1 MDYRTLGRTGLRVGA
16 LGFGCGN
23 VGGLLIRG
31 TPAERERA
39 VARALELGINYFD
52 TAPLYGDGQ
61 SETNLGQ
68 VIRALKPRL
77 YVGTK
82 FRVPDVPAAEL
93 PAAVARSLEESL
105 ERLGLPR
112 VDLLQCHNLVTR
124 ERNDRS
130 VSVKDMRDAI
140 VPALIRLVAQGK
152 IGFYGMTALGET
164 AALHEI
170 LDGGTVQTAQV
181 CFNLLNPSA
190 AHALPARFPAQDFGR
205 LLDHAAKRRTGVIVI
220 RVLAAGALSGTEA
233 RHPIAVPTVDPIA
246 SAPEYAVD
254 VRRARLLE
262 ALVTEGHAASL
273 VEASLRF
280 ALRWTG
286 TRCSSSTTRRSPTT
300 STWRSRSGSTARC
313 TPSWG
318 RPRSRRTVSATRRWA
333 TSPTS
338 ASTARFSS
346 RGIAVARTASA
357 TGCGTPTRRSRTRR
371 DATRCCT
378 PR

>member
-31 TPAERERA
+31 TPGERERA

-52 TAPLYGDGQ
+52 TAPIYGDGQ

-82 FRVPDVPAAEL
+82 FRVPDVPAGEL
-93 PAAVARSLEESL
+93 PAAVTRSLEESL
-105 ERLGLPR
+105 KRLGLPR

-124 ERNDRS
+124 ERNGRS

-140 VPALIRLVAQGK
+140 VPALIRLVEQGK

-164 AALHEI
+164 AALHEV
-170 LDGGTVQTAQV
+170 LDASMVQTAQV

-190 AHALPARFPAQDFGR
+190 AHALPPQFPAQDFGR
-205 LLDHAAKRRTGVIVI
+205 LLDHAAKSRIGVIVI

-233 RHPIAVPTVDPIA
+233 RHPIAVPTVEPIA
-246 SAPEYAVD
+246 SAPEYAED
-254 VRRARLLE
+254 VRRARMLE
-262 ALVTEGHAASL
+262 ALVEDGHAGSL

-280 ALRWTG
+280 ALTSG
-286 TRCSSSTTRRSPTT
+286 AVSTVLLGYSSLEHLEYAAASVAKGPLSAAALARLPTL
-300 STWRSRSGSTARC
+300 W
-313 TPSWG
+313 
-318 RPRSRRTVSATRRWA
+318 
-333 TSPTS
+333 
-338 ASTARFSS
+338 ARFAQ
-346 RGIAVARTASA
+346 G
-357 TGCGTPTRRSRTRR
+357 
-371 DATRCCT
+371 
-378 PR
+378 

>member
-93 PAAVARSLEESL
+93 PAAVVRSLEESL
-105 ERLGLPR
+105 KRLGLPR

-124 ERNDRS
+124 ERSGRS

-140 VPALIRLVAQGK
+140 APALIRLVEQGK
-152 IGFYGMTALGET
+152 IDFYGMTALGET
-164 AALHEI
+164 AALHEV
-170 LDGGTVQTAQV
+170 LDAATVQTAQV

-190 AHALPARFPAQDFGR
+190 AHSLPPRFPAQDFGR
-205 LLDHAAKRRTGVIVI
+205 LLDHAARSRIGVIVI

-233 RHPIAVPTVDPIA
+233 RHPIAVPTVDPIG

-254 VRRARLLE
+254 VRRARMLE
-262 ALVTEGHAASL
+262 ALVKEGHASSL

-280 ALRWTG
+280 ALTSDVVSTVLLG
-286 TRCSSSTTRRSPTT
+286 YSSLDHLEYAAASVAKGPLSAAAL
-300 STWRSRSGSTARC
+300 ARL
-313 TPSWG
+313 PALW
-318 RPRSRRTVSATRRWA
+318 
-333 TSPTS
+333 
-338 ASTARFSS
+338 ARF
-346 RGIAVARTASA
+346 AEV
-357 TGCGTPTRRSRTRR
+357 
-371 DATRCCT
+371 
-378 PR
+378 

>member
-1 MDYRTLGRTGLRVGA
+1 MSRRRRPVGEHVPEVAVAAPAADLDALHAVRAITPRREMVGVGRCVDRRPAPAGGGARMDDRTLGRTGLRVGA

-52 TAPLYGDGQ
+52 TAPIYGDGQ

-130 VSVKDMRDAI
+130 ASVKDMRDAI
-140 VPALIRLVAQGK
+140 VPALIRLVEQGK

-164 AALHEI
+164 AALHEV
-170 LDGGTVQTAQV
+170 LDAGLVQTA
-181 CFNLLNPSA
+181 
-190 AHALPARFPAQDFGR
+190 
-205 LLDHAAKRRTGVIVI
+205 
-220 RVLAAGALSGTEA
+220 
-233 RHPIAVPTVDPIA
+233 
-246 SAPEYAVD
+246 
-254 VRRARLLE
+254 
-262 ALVTEGHAASL
+262 
-273 VEASLRF
+273 
-280 ALRWTG
+280 
-286 TRCSSSTTRRSPTT
+286 
-300 STWRSRSGSTARC
+300 
-313 TPSWG
+313 
-318 RPRSRRTVSATRRWA
+318 
-333 TSPTS
+333 
-338 ASTARFSS
+338 
-346 RGIAVARTASA
+346 
-357 TGCGTPTRRSRTRR
+357 
-371 DATRCCT
+371 
-378 PR
+378 